1 MNFEE
6 KVILITGAAG
16 EIGKKTAQLFHKKGA
31 KLALVDIDKKALED
45 ATHELG
51 LNNSLLIQ
59 ADVTNEK
66 EVKNYV
72 EQTIEVFGN
81 IDVFFNN
88 AGISGKLAE
97 ITEVKTED
105 LEKTIDINMKG
116 VFYGLKYV
124 LQIMKRQNDGVVI
137 NTSSVAGLNGS
148 LFLSPYSATKHAVI
162 GLTKTAALEVAK
174 YNIRVNAICP
184 SPVDTEL
191 MSELDKEKNPENP
204 KKARESYS
212 KKIPLG
218 RYATSEEIANL
229 VAFLSSNQSSFITGG
244 SYLIDGGQTAS
255 Y

>member
-1 MNFEE
+1 LNFEG
-6 KVILITGAAG
+6 KVVLITGAAG
-16 EIGKKTAQLFHKKGA
+16 EIGKQTARLFHENGA

-45 ATHELG
+45 TAHELG
-51 LNNSLLIQ
+51 LINYLLIQ
-59 ADVTNEK
+59 ADVTDEE
-66 EVKNYV
+66 EVENYV
-72 EQTIEVFGN
+72 EQTIEAYEK

-97 ITEVKTED
+97 ITEVNTDD
-105 LEKTIDINMKG
+105 LDKAININIKG

-124 LQIMKRQNDGVVI
+124 LQIMKRQNSGAVI

-148 LFLSPYSATKHAVI
+148 LLLAPYSATKHAVI

-191 MSELDKEKNPENP
+191 MSKLDKEKNPENP
-204 KKARESYS
+204 EKARENYS
-212 KKIPLG
+212 AKVPLG
-218 RYATSEEIANL
+218 RYATAEEIANL
-229 VAFLSSNQSSFITGG
+229 VSFLSSDQSSFITGG
-244 SYLIDGGQTAS
+244 SYLIDGGHTAS

>member
-1 MNFEE
+1 MSFEE

-16 EIGKKTAQLFHKKGA
+16 EIGKKTAQLFHRKGA
-31 KLALVDIDKKALED
+31 RLALVDIDKKALED

-51 LNNSLLIQ
+51 LKNCLLIQ
-59 ADVTNEK
+59 ADVAKEK

-72 EQTIEVFGN
+72 QQTIGAYGN

-97 ITEVKTED
+97 ITEVKTEN
-105 LEKTIDINMKG
+105 LEKSIDINIKG

-148 LFLSPYSATKHAVI
+148 LFLAPYSATKHAVI

-229 VAFLSSNQSSFITGG
+229 VAFLSSDQSSFITGG
-244 SYLIDGGQTAS
+244 SYLIDGGHTAS